1 MAAMTQ
7 VIKTYAVRLPGYS
20 LPTPGPG
27 PKPPPAMLLR
37 RKGDYEREGFENG
50 SSRVR
55 RMEM

>member
-7 VIKTYAVRLPGYS
+7 VIKTYVVRLPGYS

-37 RKGDYEREGFENG
+37 RKGDYERERGL
-50 SSRVR
+50 
-55 RMEM
+55 RMEVVE